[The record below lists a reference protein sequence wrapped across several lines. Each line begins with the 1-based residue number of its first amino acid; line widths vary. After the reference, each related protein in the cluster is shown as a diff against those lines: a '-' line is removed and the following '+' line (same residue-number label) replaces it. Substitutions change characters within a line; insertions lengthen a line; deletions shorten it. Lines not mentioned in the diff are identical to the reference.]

1 MDLLTLLLPQVV
13 GEADPRT
20 AGHGAEESPTGEYE
34 FLPGD
39 DAVDGMQTLGAAT
52 DEQAAAAAAAR
63 RTALESAQQQR
74 DAGGAEDADMEDA
87 IASGAD
93 ADAAAFEQPEAAG
106 PELPAAEPH
115 GSLHRQRAGPALR
128 ESGPSVAAVELGEA
142 PAQAADA
149 AMKED
154 DADDMAQADLR
165 GEAAL
170 VALRLENASLADG
183 VAAGASSLVQY
194 SEQELAA
201 LRQEAEAS
209 LADWKNASA
218 ETASTDDAARASDLW
233 ARFEALTAPLTGEL
247 CEQLRLILEPT
258 LAARMQ
264 GDYRTGKR
272 LNMRKIIPYLAS
284 DFRRDKIW
292 LRRSKPSVRRY
303 QARARIR
310 RHNPFSASGVWG

>member
-1 MDLLTLLLPQVV
+1 
-13 GEADPRT
+13 
-20 AGHGAEESPTGEYE
+20 
-34 FLPGD
+34 
-39 DAVDGMQTLGAAT
+39 MQTLGAAT

-63 RTALESAQQQR
+63 RSALESAQQGG
-74 DAGGAEDADMEDA
+74 DAGAAEDAEMEDA
-87 IASGAD
+87 AAPGAD
-93 ADAAAFEQPEAAG
+93 AEAAALEQLGADG

-115 GSLHRQRAGPALR
+115 GSTNRQRAGPALR
-128 ESGPSVAAVELGEA
+128 ESGPSMAAADDGDDA
-142 PAQAADA
+142 PAPAAA
-149 AMKED
+149 EMKAEETD
-154 DADDMAQADLR
+154 GLAQSDLR
-165 GEAAL
+165 GDAAL
-170 VALRLENASLADG
+170 VALRLENTRLADG
-183 VAAGASSLVQY
+183 EADESSAVVQY
-194 SEQELAA
+194 SEQELAT

-218 ETASTDDAARASDLW
+218 ETADADDAARAADLW

-303 QARARIR
+303 QVRSAPPQLTARPVPVYGDD
-310 RHNPFSASGVWG
+310 NSLPSQFCF